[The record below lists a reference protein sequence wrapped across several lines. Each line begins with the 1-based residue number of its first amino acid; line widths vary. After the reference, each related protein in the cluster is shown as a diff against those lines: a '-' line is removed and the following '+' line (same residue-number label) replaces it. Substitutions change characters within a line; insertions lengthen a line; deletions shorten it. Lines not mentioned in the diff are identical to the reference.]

1 MNSWLIR
8 LFVGYSLMFFFHL
21 IAFQT
26 IGLGKPYWLGDL
38 YWAGTGI
45 SLLGLAKSIDE
56 SRPGKFS
63 SVYLFGGLIR
73 MLLGVAIV
81 ALPII
86 IGEKDNFRQ
95 LSLEFVGAYI
105 YCLILESIIAIS
117 WVKKQ

>member
-1 MNSWLIR
+1 
-8 LFVGYSLMFFFHL
+8 MFFFHL

-45 SLLGLAKSIDE
+45 SLLGVAKSIDE

-81 ALPII
+81 A
-86 IGEKDNFRQ
+86 FQ
-95 LSLEFVGAYI
+95 LL
-105 YCLILESIIAIS
+105 L
-117 WVKKQ
+117 VKKIIFVNSVLNL